1 MVRVVFGQVA
11 QSLATISRQP
21 RMPRPGRPGNDV
33 TFEAVR
39 SSIGGAGIVA
49 LLIVVAYCHGLAH
62 ACKALQVERPEGTA
76 DALAY

>member
-39 SSIGGAGIVA
+39 SSICDAGIVDLPVA
-49 LLIVVAYCHGLAH
+49 AYCHGLSH
-62 ACKALQVERPEGTA
+62 ALQAERPEGTA
-76 DALAY
+76 DALTY